1 MRRGEGWWAPLPPPA
16 GRRPVLLLSRNR
28 AYRVR
33 TSVTVAAL
41 TPKIR
46 DIPVEVHLGLEDGM
60 PEECVVNA
68 DNILTIP
75 KVSLSGPITLLS
87 AEKMAQVALA
97 VKFALDLD

>member
-1 MRRGEGWWAPLPPPA
+1 
-16 GRRPVLLLSRNR
+16 
-28 AYRVR
+28 
-33 TSVTVAAL
+33 
-41 TPKIR
+41 
-46 DIPVEVHLGLEDGM
+46 VEVRLGLEDGL

-87 AEKMAQVALA
+87 AEKMAQVAQA